1 MNPPSITLTL
11 RPKYNEQIRQLAKE
25 QKIPLNK
32 LISDIIIE
40 YLDNKEKNIDNL
52 QITKNFI

>member
-32 LISDIIIE
+32 LISEIIVE
-40 YLDNKEKNIDNL
+40 YLNNVNYNDNCKGE
-52 QITKNFI
+52 